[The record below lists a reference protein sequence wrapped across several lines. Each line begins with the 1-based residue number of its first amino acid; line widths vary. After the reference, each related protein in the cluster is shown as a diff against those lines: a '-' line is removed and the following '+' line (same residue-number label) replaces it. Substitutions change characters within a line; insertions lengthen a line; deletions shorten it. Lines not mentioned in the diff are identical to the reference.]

1 MQDRHLVL
9 HGIAIKKHA
18 TPEEVASLVGVDQA
32 SVREA
37 IDEAVAAGRVQ
48 EAGDK
53 VMLTPAAQMALNGE
67 YGKRYSCLRGD
78 DAFMAA
84 YQDFEKV
91 NLDLKQVITEW
102 QTMTVGGE
110 QVANDHSDP
119 EYDEK
124 VIDKLG
130 DVHER
135 VEGVLDRLADKLPRL
150 AIYKEKLLAALEKAE
165 DGDTAWV
172 SDARTE
178 SYHTVWFELHEDLLR
193 ITGRKRE
200 E

>member
-1 MQDRHLVL
+1 MQAKHLVL

-18 TPEEVASLVGVDQA
+18 TVDEVAGITGLDRDAVQQIVD
-32 SVREA
+32 
-37 IDEAVAAGRVQ
+37 DAVATGRVQ
-48 EAGDK
+48 QAGDK
-53 VMLTPAAQMALNGE
+53 MMLAPAAQMALTGE
-67 YGKRYSCLRGD
+67 YRKAFSGLRED
-78 DAFMAA
+78 DGFLAA

-91 NLDLKQVITEW
+91 NVDLKQVITEW

-110 QVANDHSDP
+110 QVPNDHSDS
-119 EYDEK
+119 EYDDA

-135 VEGVLDRLADKLPRL
+135 VEGVLDRLSAKLPRL
-150 AIYKEKLLAALEKAE
+150 SIYKDKLLAALEKAE

-193 ITGRKRE
+193 ITGNKRSE
-200 E
+200 

>member
-1 MQDRHLVL
+1 MQDKQLVL

-18 TPEEVASLVGVDQA
+18 TPEEVAGLTGLDLETVNKHTED
-32 SVREA
+32 
-37 IDEAVAAGRVQ
+37 AVAGGRAQ
-48 EAGDK
+48 RAGDK
-53 VMLTPAAQMALNGE
+53 VMLAPAAQMALSGE
-67 YGKRYSCLRGD
+67 YAKAYGDLRND

-84 YQDFEKV
+84 YEDFEKV

-110 QVANDHSDP
+110 QIANDHADP
-119 EYDEK
+119 AYDEK

-135 VEGVLDRLADKLPRL
+135 AEHVLDRLAAKLPRL
-150 AIYKEKLLAALEKAE
+150 AIYKDKLLAALEKAE

-200 E
+200 K